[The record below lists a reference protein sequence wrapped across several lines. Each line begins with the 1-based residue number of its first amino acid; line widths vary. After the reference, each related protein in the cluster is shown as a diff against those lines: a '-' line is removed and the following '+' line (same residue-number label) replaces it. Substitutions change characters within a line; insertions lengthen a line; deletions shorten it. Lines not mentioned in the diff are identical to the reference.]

1 MLENNLKKEE
11 KNIPNDEHRPT
22 TQENQ
27 TAIREATD
35 KEKLPHVRN

>member
-11 KNIPNDEHRPT
+11 KNVPSGEQSQTR
-22 TQENQ
+22 QENQ
-27 TAIREATD
+27 STIREATD